1 MTRGLRRAGLTAP
14 LEDARR
20 RIEGLARDAG
30 LDFFDTHFEVC
41 DHEEINMVAAYGGFP
56 VRYPHW
62 RWGMEYLR
70 MQKGY
75 EYGLQ
80 KIYELVINTDPA
92 CAYLLE
98 TNSLVDQQL
107 VMAHVYAH
115 VDFFKNND
123 WFAGTDRRMLD
134 RMANHATRVRRMVD
148 VHGAVEVERWLDL
161 ALSLDNLVDPNGG
174 RALPRAATHP
184 PPPPR
189 DRHRL
194 PAEGY
199 MEPWV
204 NAPEVLARA
213 EARDARTQAPPRV
226 PERPERDVLGYLIAH
241 APLQAW
247 QLELLA
253 MVREEALYFLPQ
265 ARTKIMNEGWAS
277 FWHTRLMTGA
287 ILDDAG
293 VVAYADRHAATVA
306 TTPHRLNPYKLG
318 LAIFRDIERRHGLAR
333 AFEVRRTHNDVTFLD
348 SFLTEEVCAD
358 AGLFAWTVDRRT
370 GARVIEGR
378 DVGELRA
385 RLLFDIA
392 SMGQPRVELTD
403 ANHGG
408 RGELELTHAWEGVDI
423 QLEWAAHVL
432 ANLARA
438 WGRTVHLRTR
448 VEGRDA
454 WMHHDGETLRAE
466 GLRVVPVA
474 EGGRPAG
481 RAGGADG
488 ARRDVP

>member
-1 MTRGLRRAGLTAP
+1 VTRGLRRAGLTAP

-20 RIEGLARDAG
+20 RIEELARAAG
-30 LDFFDTHFEVC
+30 LDFFDTHFELC
-41 DHEEINMVAAYGGFP
+41 DPEEINMVAAYGGFP

-92 CAYLLE
+92 CAYLLD
-98 TNSLVDQQL
+98 TNGLVDQQL

-115 VDFFKNND
+115 VDFFKNNA

-134 RMANHATRVRRMVD
+134 AMANHATRVRRMID
-148 VHGAVEVERWLDL
+148 RHGAIEVEQWLDL
-161 ALSLDNLVDPNGG
+161 GLSLDNLVDPNGG
-174 RALPRAATHP
+174 ALPPRATTDDP
-184 PPPPR
+184 PWGR
-189 DRHRL
+189 
-194 PAEGY
+194 
-199 MEPWV
+199 
-204 NAPEVLARA
+204 APEALEAHVHATQSPSVARH
-213 EARDARTQAPPRV
+213 
-226 PERPERDVLGYLIAH
+226 ERDVLGYLVAH
-241 APLQAW
+241 APLQPW
-247 QLELLA
+247 QAELLS
-253 MVREEALYFLPQ
+253 MLREEARYFLPQ
-265 ARTKIMNEGWAS
+265 IRTKIMNEGWAS

-293 VVAYADRHAATVA
+293 VVDYADHHAATVA

-318 LAIFRDIERRHGLAR
+318 LAVFRAIERQHGLAR

-348 SFLTEEVCAD
+348 TFLTEEVCAD

-378 DVGELRA
+378 DVAELRS
-385 RLLFDIA
+385 RLLFDVA
-392 SMGQPRVELTD
+392 TMGQPRVAISD

-408 RGELELTHAWEGVDI
+408 RGELELTHAWEGVDL
-423 QLEWAAHVL
+423 QLDWAAQVM
-432 ANLARA
+432 ANLARV
-438 WGRTVHLRTR
+438 WRRPVHLRTR

-466 GLRVVPVA
+466 GLRAVPAA
-474 EGGRPAG
+474 EGGR
-481 RAGGADG
+481 
-488 ARRDVP
+488 RDAP

>member
-1 MTRGLRRAGLTAP
+1 MTRALRRAALAPP

-20 RIEGLARDAG
+20 RIEGLARAAG
-30 LDFFDTHFEVC
+30 LDFFATHFEVC
-41 DHEEINMVAAYGGFP
+41 DHEEINMIAAYGGFP

-92 CAYLLE
+92 CAYLLD

-115 VDFFKNND
+115 VDFFKNNA

-134 RMANHATRVRRMVD
+134 GMANHATRVRRRID
-148 VHGAVEVERWLDL
+148 THGAAEVERWIDL
-161 ALSLDNLVDPNGG
+161 GLSLDNLVDPNGK
-174 RALPRAATHP
+174 RTLPYVAPVTMPSTAASWGAWDP
-184 PPPPR
+184 PPAARPPA
-189 DRHRL
+189 L
-194 PAEGY
+194 
-199 MEPWV
+199 
-204 NAPEVLARA
+204 
-213 EARDARTQAPPRV
+213 
-226 PERPERDVLGYLIAH
+226 PERDILGYLAVH
-241 APLQAW
+241 APLRAW
-247 QLELLA
+247 QAELLA
-253 MVREEALYFLPQ
+253 MLREEALYFLPQ

-287 ILDDAG
+287 LLDDAG
-293 VVAYADRHAATVA
+293 VVAYADRHAGAVA
-306 TTPHRLNPYKLG
+306 TTPHRVNPYRLG

-348 SFLTEEVCAD
+348 TFLTEEVCAD
-358 AGLFAWTVDRRT
+358 AGLFAWTIDRRT

-385 RLLFDIA
+385 RMIFDVA
-392 SMGQPRVELTD
+392 SLGQPRVELTD

-408 RGELELTHAWEGVDI
+408 RGELELTHAWDGVDI

-432 ANLARA
+432 ANLARV
-438 WGRTVHLRTR
+438 WGRPVHLCTR
-448 VEGRDA
+448 VEGREA

-474 EGGRPAG
+474 DGRPPA
-481 RAGGADG
+481 RGADG